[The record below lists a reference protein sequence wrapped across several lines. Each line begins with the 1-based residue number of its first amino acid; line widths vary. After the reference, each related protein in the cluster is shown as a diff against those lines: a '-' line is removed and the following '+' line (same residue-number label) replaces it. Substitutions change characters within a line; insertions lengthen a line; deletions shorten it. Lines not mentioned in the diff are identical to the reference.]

1 MHSYQ
6 KVKYS
11 YINDNFMKSIKNIT
25 KGIIKIHYTCLNSD
39 GTGDLSLLRYKP
51 DFVISLFVINELY
64 CSEII

>member
-25 KGIIKIHYTCLNSD
+25 KGIITIHYNMFYFIYVNNFLE
-39 GTGDLSLLRYKP
+39 K
-51 DFVISLFVINELY
+51 
-64 CSEII
+64 IIFFSYV